1 MNSTQVVMKVV
12 QANGTNLDY
21 LRLKREVEVLTQ
33 IQNDRFPRI
42 LDQFENATRFGVVE
56 EYLSGQKLGEW
67 INRTKPTKK
76 QRIAVFIQ
84 ILDLVEILHQ
94 NGFLHMGIQ
103 LEDVLIQNETV
114 YLTNFKDCLLI
125 GSLRPLIDSKIELPL
140 EAQKGMALD
149 IRSDQISLAKI
160 I

>member
-1 MNSTQVVMKVV
+1 MMPQSSNARAIRTSSHIQTTITSMNSTQVVMKVV

-42 LDQFENATRFGVVE
+42 LDQFENSTRFGVVE

-76 QRIAVFIQ
+76 QRIAVFIK
-84 ILDLVEILHQ
+84 I
-94 NGFLHMGIQ
+94 GFSGDSSSKWLFTYGHS
-103 LEDVLIQNETV
+103 
-114 YLTNFKDCLLI
+114 I
-125 GSLRPLIDSKIELPL
+125 GRCIDSKRNRVF
-140 EAQKGMALD
+140 D
-149 IRSDQISLAKI
+149 
-160 I
+160 